1 MGAFIEPGLTL
12 RAHGANDGVGK
23 ALSGGK
29 IVISADEASPISQN
43 PQDNVL
49 IGQFALFGATKGE
62 LYVAGKAGNRF
73 AIRNSGGLAVI
84 EGMQDNGCNYQT
96 NGRVICLGE
105 VGHNFG
111 AGMTGGDAFIYDIAN
126 TLEERANEDV
136 VLHGVVLGSKE
147 EQDLRTL
154 VEKHVR
160 ETGSR
165 HAQRLLENWEEEVQH
180 FRHVLPSYVPPDHPD
195 VEETPEFALRS

>member
-1 MGAFIEPGLTL
+1 
-12 RAHGANDGVGK
+12 
-23 ALSGGK
+23 
-29 IVISADEASPISQN
+29 
-43 PQDNVL
+43 
-49 IGQFALFGATKGE
+49 
-62 LYVAGKAGNRF
+62 
-73 AIRNSGGLAVI
+73 
-84 EGMQDNGCNYQT
+84 
-96 NGRVICLGE
+96 
-105 VGHNFG
+105 
-111 AGMTGGDAFIYDIAN
+111 MTGGDAFIYDIAD